1 MTVLLFVIV
10 NWKVFSIK
18 KGYVCM
24 LIRFKK
30 SYEKIAMGL
39 LSFMPTE
46 KELKKLL
53 ATVKEYETNEDWQ
66 LYLWKEDDD
75 VLGIIGTVKKEEGVV
90 QVQHICV
97 NPSHRHAGMGKKMV
111 QELCAMMPGVTLYG
125 NEHTAVF
132 CEKCKDVS
140 HQVSL

>member
-1 MTVLLFVIV
+1 
-10 NWKVFSIK
+10 
-18 KGYVCM
+18 
-24 LIRFKK
+24 
-30 SYEKIAMGL
+30 MGL

-46 KELKKLL
+46 KKELKKKLL

-97 NPSHRHAGMGKKMV
+97 NPSHRHAGMGKKMM

-132 CEKCKDVS
+132 CEKKCKDVS